1 MKKSILLLGVAA
13 MLLASCSGN
22 SDKNNEID
30 SLAVVTRDY
39 REATSFNDSLL
50 LLMGDIY
57 TGLDSINAQE
67 GLLYNMGQGENVDRR
82 AEIRQN
88 LATIRARLN
97 ANKQLLEEM
106 QKKVNAA
113 DTKNAVL
120 LKTIDELKTRIDQQE
135 AKIAEL
141 NTQLEQAQ
149 AQISD
154 LNNQVAQGEENL
166 KAETEAKEAAM
177 AEAKAA
183 EDAANTVYYAIGTN
197 KELKSNGLLEK
208 KFLGKTKVLEG
219 DFSDKY
225 FTKGDRRT
233 ITEINTHSTKAS
245 VKTSQPKDSYQFV
258 DGDNGV
264 KILKIINPT
273 RFWQVSPYL
282 IIEI

>member
-1 MKKSILLLGVAA
+1 MKKSFLLLGAAVA
-13 MLLASCSGN
+13 LLASCTGN
-22 SDKNNEID
+22 KNENEID

-39 REATSFNDSLL
+39 KEATSFNDSLL

-106 QKKVNAA
+106 QAKVNAS
-113 DTKNAVL
+113 DSKNAVL

-141 NTQLEQAQ
+141 NTQLEEAN
-149 AQISD
+149 ARIED

-166 KAETEAKEAAM
+166 KAETEAKDAAL

-183 EDAANTVYYAIGTN
+183 EDSANTVYYAIGTN
-197 KELKSNGLLEK
+197 KELKQNGLLEK
-208 KFLGKTKVLEG
+208 KFLGKTKVLAG

-233 ITEINTHSTKAS
+233 ISEINTHSTKAS
-245 VKTSQPKDSYQFV
+245 VKTAQPKDTYEFV
-258 DGDNGV
+258 EGDNGV
-264 KILKIINPT
+264 KILKILNPT

>member
-1 MKKSILLLGVAA
+1 MKKTILLTGIAA
-13 MLLASCSGN
+13 LLLASCSG
-22 SDKNNEID
+22 KNDHENEAD
-30 SLAVVTRDY
+30 SLAIMTRDY
-39 REATSFNDSLL
+39 KEATSFNDSLL

-67 GLLYNMGQGENVDRR
+67 GLLYNMGQGDNVDRR

-97 ANKQLLEEM
+97 SNRQLLEDL
-106 QKKVNAA
+106 QKKVNAS
-113 DTKNAVL
+113 DSKNTVL
-120 LKTIDELKTRIDQQE
+120 LKTIDELKARIDQQE
-135 AKIAEL
+135 TKIAEL
-141 NTQLEQAQ
+141 NSQLEQAQ

-154 LNNQVAQGEENL
+154 LNEQVAQGEENL
-166 KAETEAKEAAM
+166 KAETEAKEAAL

-197 KELKSNGLLEK
+197 KELKEYGLLQK

-219 DFSDKY
+219 DFSNKY

-233 ITEINTHSTKAS
+233 LTEIPTHSTKAS
-245 VKTSQPKDSYQFV
+245 LKTSQPKDTYEFV
-258 DGDNGV
+258 DAPNGT
-264 KILKIINPT
+264 KTLKITNPT

>member
-1 MKKSILLLGVAA
+1 MKKNILLVGLAALLLG
-13 MLLASCSGN
+13 SCTGK
-22 SDKNNEID
+22 KNDANEVD
-30 SLAVVTRDY
+30 SLAIVTHDY
-39 REATSFNDSLL
+39 KEATSFNDSLL

-97 ANKQLLEEM
+97 ANKQLLDEM
-106 QKKVNAA
+106 QKKVNAS
-113 DTKNAVL
+113 DSKNAVL
-120 LKTIDELKTRIDQQE
+120 LKTIDELKARIDQQE

-141 NTQLEQAQ
+141 NDQLEKAQ

-154 LNNQVAQGEENL
+154 LNQQVAQGEENL
-166 KAETEAKEAAM
+166 KAESEAKDAAL

-183 EDAANTVYYAIGTN
+183 EDAANTVYYAVGTN
-197 KELKSNGLLEK
+197 KELKANGLLEK
-208 KFLGKTKVLEG
+208 KVLGRTKVLEG

-225 FTKGDRRT
+225 FTKGDRRVL
-233 ITEINTHSTKAS
+233 TEINTHSTKAS
-245 VKTSQPKDSYQFV
+245 VKTSQPKDSYEFV
-258 DGDNGV
+258 ETDNKI
-264 KILKIINPT
+264 KILKITNPT

>member
-1 MKKSILLLGVAA
+1 MKKSILLLGIAA
-13 MLLASCSGN
+13 ALLASCSGKG
-22 SDKNNEID
+22 DQERTAD

-39 REATSFNDSLL
+39 KEATSFNDSLL

-67 GLLYNMGQGENVDRR
+67 GLLYSMGQGDNVDRR

-88 LATIRARLN
+88 LATIRARLA
-97 ANKQLLEEM
+97 ANRQLLEEM
-106 QKKVNAA
+106 QSKLKDSDA
-113 DTKNAVL
+113 KNVVL
-120 LKTIDELKTRIDQQE
+120 LKTIDELKVRIDQQE
-135 AKIAEL
+135 SKIAQLNEEL
-141 NTQLEQAQ
+141 ENAQ

-154 LNNQVAQGEENL
+154 LNERVAEGEENL
-166 KAETEAKEAAM
+166 KAETEAKDAAL

-197 KELKSNGLLEK
+197 KELKENGLLEK
-208 KFLGKTKVLEG
+208 KFLGRTKVLEG

-225 FTKGDRRT
+225 FTKADRRT
-233 ITEINTHSTKAS
+233 LTEINTHSTKAS
-245 VKTSQPKDSYQFV
+245 IKTNQPKDSYEIV
-258 DGDNGV
+258 DNDN
-264 KILKIINPT
+264 KIKIIKITNPS